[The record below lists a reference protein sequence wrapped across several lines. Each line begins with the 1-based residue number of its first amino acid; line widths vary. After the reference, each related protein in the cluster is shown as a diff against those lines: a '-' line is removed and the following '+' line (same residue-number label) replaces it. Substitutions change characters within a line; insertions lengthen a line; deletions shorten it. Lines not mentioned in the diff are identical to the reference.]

1 MPSLF
6 STHQPARHLWRLLP
20 ALLLYCL
27 TACQQG
33 SAPVAAPNGGGAP
46 PPASAPAAPP
56 RPATSPPPAA
66 VPLEPPKPAPV
77 AKNGAKPPKTSAKP
91 PAASN
96 GPGSMSNETAT
107 ASASVGANFGGA
119 LTGGA
124 LIGGIAGGVAPS
136 IPRFSWP
143 PPKASAQQ
151 AIPDKWLR
159 TGPVP
164 TLASVADKFE
174 KALKLA
180 GYAQRSYYEVPH
192 GFALA
197 TQLEHIR
204 ADGTPLPGDDRWK
217 VGPPRVGNLTLL
229 AFIEALAHAPAG
241 IYRAIV
247 FVVTDA
253 PWVQSPTAPSDE
265 LIMAWA
271 GGGAASLPAYIGSL
285 PYGDAYRAHALI
297 YEFRKGSSGPAETIL
312 PSAVS
317 GEIHLDRGGLWDPL
331 SIL

>member
-6 STHQPARHLWRLLP
+6 SPSAPGRRRPWRLLSVLL
-20 ALLLYCL
+20 ALGCL
-27 TACQQG
+27 TACQPG
-33 SAPVAAPNGGGAP
+33 RAPEAASAGAEA
-46 PPASAPAAPP
+46 PPASAAPPASSAAAAPEP
-56 RPATSPPPAA
+56 ASPEPAPPPVEAPPATPKPVPRDGVKSPKFSARPPAA
-66 VPLEPPKPAPV
+66 GAGPV
-77 AKNGAKPPKTSAKP
+77 AG
-91 PAASN
+91 
-96 GPGSMSNETAT
+96 E
-107 ASASVGANFGGA
+107 
-119 LTGGA
+119 
-124 LIGGIAGGVAPS
+124 APRL

-159 TGPVP
+159 TGPAP
-164 TLASVADKFE
+164 TLAGVADKFE

-197 TQLEHIR
+197 TQLEQIHP
-204 ADGTPLPGDDRWK
+204 DGTPMPGDDRWK

-241 IYRAIV
+241 LYRVIV

-253 PWVQSPTAPSDE
+253 PWAVSTTPPSEDQ
-265 LIMAWA
+265 IMAWA
-271 GGGAASLPAYIGSL
+271 GSGAASLPAFIGNL
-285 PYGDAYRAHALI
+285 PYGDDYRAHALI
-297 YEFRKGSSGPAETIL
+297 YEFRKVSSEPAETIL
-312 PSAVS
+312 PSEIS
-317 GEIHLDRGGLWDPL
+317 GEMHLDRGGLWEPL